1 MNNNINLKK
10 KNSVNISDDLNSLNS
25 LKKSP
30 IAIKNNDNNRNS
42 GSSNPSSSSSSIDDN
57 QKQ

>member
-10 KNSVNISDDLNSLNS
+10 RNSVDISDDLDS

-30 IAIKNNDNNRNS
+30 IAIKNNDMNRNS

-57 QKQ
+57 